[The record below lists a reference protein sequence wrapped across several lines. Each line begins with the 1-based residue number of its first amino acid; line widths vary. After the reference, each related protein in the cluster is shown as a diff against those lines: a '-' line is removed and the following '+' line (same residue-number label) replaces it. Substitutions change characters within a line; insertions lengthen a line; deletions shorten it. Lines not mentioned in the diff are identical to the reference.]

1 MTASAPANDEL
12 IGRRIAP
19 VLARWRQE
27 LGWTQDE
34 LATRAGI
41 SRSYLSELERGLP
54 GQPGLS
60 VLSRVCG
67 AMGHGWAELFSTAG
81 LRLPGDATLADL
93 ADGFADPEL
102 VLYLR
107 RLPELPPRD
116 RALVTALL
124 RALFERD
131 EVEPAGPGVSPLQLA
146 LPATSG
152 SDFDGM

>member
-1 MTASAPANDEL
+1 MSAAGATGDEL

-34 LATRAGI
+34 LAARAGV
-41 SRSYLSELERGLP
+41 SRSYVSELERGLT
-54 GQPGLS
+54 GQPGLA
-60 VLSRVCG
+60 VLSRVC
-67 AMGHGWAELFSTAG
+67 AALGHGWAELFRAAG
-81 LRLPGDATLADL
+81 LRLPGDATLADI

-107 RLPELPPRD
+107 RLPELNPRD

-124 RALFERD
+124 RALFDRDPEERLRP
-131 EVEPAGPGVSPLQLA
+131 ETSPLQLA
-146 LPATSG
+146 LPAASG
-152 SDFDGM
+152 GDDG

>member
-1 MTASAPANDEL
+1 MSVLASDEL

-19 VLARWRQE
+19 VLARWRQA

-34 LATRAGI
+34 LAARAGI
-41 SRSYLSELERGLP
+41 SRGYLSELERGLP
-54 GQPGLS
+54 AQPGLS
-60 VLSRVCG
+60 VLSRVCA
-67 AMGHGWAELFSTAG
+67 AMGHSWAELFSTAG

-107 RLPELPPRD
+107 RLPELSPRD

-124 RALFERD
+124 RALFDRDPDEPER
-131 EVEPAGPGVSPLQLA
+131 PHVSPLQLA
-146 LPATSG
+146 LPAAVG
-152 SDFDGM
+152 SDSQ